1 MSRLGLSTGAIIGI
15 IVAVIVIIVAVVAVV
30 YLYKPSKPSTPAPP
44 PTPQNS
50 SSTTPPPPPPQ
61 NTTST
66 QTTAPGFT
74 IPVSDFTPQN
84 AYNSSFAQTFC
95 STVGSVTI
103 TVWDTYSVSEDE
115 AFNAS
120 LASFEQLYPC
130 IHVEVTYGVGIATSN
145 FISAAKAGQAPI
157 VYRDSS
163 DDAGKL
169 FAAGLLLN
177 LSEYLPPSV
186 FDQYLPTA
194 AQNFYLSTP
203 SAHGYYGLPD
213 NINYI
218 VMFYNKQYMSSPPN
232 TTDQLINMCLQV
244 NSTYHVWCIAYGV
257 GSEWGYRFAAWFA
270 GFGGQ
275 IFGPNDMPQLNSSAM
290 VNALEFWY
298 NLTYGLHINAPD
310 MSPSLEGQLFTS
322 NETAIIFD
330 GPWDL
335 GTYFKA
341 LGCNLGAAPLPVVS
355 QTGLHASPFI
365 GSTGWVIAS
374 PQASGATPQQLEAAL
389 VFILYMTGPQADL
402 NLWNYAHDIPANLQA
417 YNQAVSQL
425 ETGQLSPSCLNGIM
439 EGIFAQAQYG
449 QKFPNIPAMAYYWNA
464 FHQYATAYFANQTTA
479 QAAAQGMEQYMLQ
492 QIAQSGG

>member
-1 MSRLGLSTGAIIGI
+1 M
-15 IVAVIVIIVAVVAVV
+15 
-30 YLYKPSKPSTPAPP
+30 
-44 PTPQNS
+44 
-50 SSTTPPPPPPQ
+50 
-61 NTTST
+61 
-66 QTTAPGFT
+66 
-74 IPVSDFTPQN
+74 SDFTPQN

>member
-1 MSRLGLSTGAIIGI
+1 MRSRGISTGAIIGI
-15 IVAVIVIIVAVVAVV
+15 VVAVIVIVAVAVAVL
-30 YLYKPSKPSTPAPP
+30 YMYKPSPKPA
-44 PTPQNS
+44 
-50 SSTTPPPPPPQ
+50 
-61 NTTST
+61 
-66 QTTAPGFT
+66 TAPGFV
-74 IPVSDFTPQN
+74 IPISEFTPQN
-84 AYNSSFAQTFC
+84 VYSSSFAQTFC
-95 STVGSVTI
+95 SKVGNVTI
-103 TVWDTYSVSEDE
+103 TVWNTYSPSENQ

-120 LASFEQLYPC
+120 LASFEQMYPC

-157 VYRDSS
+157 VYRDTS

-177 LSEYLPPSV
+177 LSEYLSPSV
-186 FDQYLPTA
+186 FEQYLPTA
-194 AQNFYLSTP
+194 RENFYLNTTT
-203 SAHGYYGLPD
+203 AHGYYGLPD

-218 VMFYNKQYMSSPPN
+218 VMFYNKQYITSPPN

-244 NSTYHVWCIAYGV
+244 NSTYHVWCIAYGT

-275 IFGPNDMPQLNSSAM
+275 IFGPNNMPMLNSSAM

-298 NLTYGLHINAPD
+298 NLTYSLHINAPD
-310 MSPSLEGQLFTS
+310 MNPSLEGQLFTS
-322 NETAIIFD
+322 GKAAIIFD

-355 QTGLHASPFI
+355 QTGLHAMPLI

-402 NLWNYAHDIPANLQA
+402 NLWNYAHDIPANIQA
-417 YNQAVSQL
+417 YNQAISQL
-425 ETGQLSPSCLNGIM
+425 NAGQLSPSCLNGIM
-439 EGIFAQAQYG
+439 EGIFEQAQYG
-449 QKFPNIPAMAYYWNA
+449 QKFPNIPAMAYYWPA

-492 QIAQSGG
+492 QMSQSSG